1 MRKSCY
7 CFPLFQNERSCYME
21 TIGNQILFGHKG
33 LAGKCTEKDKMKV
46 LKSSEI
52 DGMSFFHATQET

>member
-1 MRKSCY
+1 
-7 CFPLFQNERSCYME
+7 ME